1 MKKRIIISLLAIMLL
16 MQSVLPVCAAEL
28 PAGNNEDVNAQ
39 REIIA
44 TIVPDEDGIDTNLDD
59 EIVGISATTP
69 NYFYLTGESVSGY
82 AILNPWKYFYLRNRT
97 GSTVYWSNVYIEG
110 NYQFQNRAIKN
121 GSSMSLY
128 ANRNYQAVLYYK
140 YDANT
145 HKLLTTWST
154 IDDWKYLDVFPV
166 MTSWEYNAI
175 KYCSDNKLMYGTGE
189 NLFDPDAPI
198 TRAMFA
204 TIVYRMAGSPKVT
217 YKKIFSDVPS
227 GQWYSEG
234 ITWASQKGIIA
245 GYGNG
250 KYGPNDIIT
259 REQAAA
265 ILQRYADWRG
275 YDTSDKSS
283 LAKFNDGTYVSK
295 WAAEDV
301 KWAIEAGFL
310 SGKWIGGKLYL
321 VPRVQATRA
330 ECASML
336 MRFIE
341 NVGK

>member
-28 PAGNNEDVNAQ
+28 PAGNISTGNDEEINSAVPYENGINPEAED
-39 REIIA
+39 E
-44 TIVPDEDGIDTNLDD
+44 L
-59 EIVGISATTP
+59 VGVSVTSP
-69 NYFYLTGESVSGY
+69 NYFYLTGPSVSGY
-82 AILNPWKYFYLRNRT
+82 AILNGWGYFYIYNRT
-97 GSTVYWSNVYIEG
+97 GSTIYSSNVYISGE
-110 NYQFQNRAIKN
+110 YQNRNVARTNNTRIRYHKN
-121 GSSMSLY
+121 SSG
-128 ANRNYQAVLYYK
+128 QGVLYYK
-140 YDANT
+140 YDAST
-145 HKLLTTWST
+145 HTLLTTWST

-175 KYCSDNKLMYGTGE
+175 KYCSDNKLMYGTGQ

-275 YDTSDKSS
+275 YDTNDKAS

-301 KWAIEAGFL
+301 KWAIDAGFL
-310 SGKWIGGKLYL
+310 SGKWIDGKLYL

>member
-1 MKKRIIISLLAIMLL
+1 MKKRIFISLLTVMLL

-28 PAGNNEDVNAQ
+28 PDESISIGNEEIGSAVPYENGIYPEAED
-39 REIIA
+39 E
-44 TIVPDEDGIDTNLDD
+44 L
-59 EIVGISATTP
+59 VGISATSP
-69 NYFYLTGESVSGY
+69 NYFNLTGPSVSGY
-82 AILNPWKYFYLRNRT
+82 AILNGQKYFYIYNKT
-97 GSTVYWSNVYIEG
+97 GSTVYWSNIYIQG
-110 NYQFQNRAIKN
+110 NYQFRNRITKN
-121 GSSMSLY
+121 GSSMRLHNNTSD
-128 ANRNYQAVLYYK
+128 QGVLYYK
-140 YDANT
+140 YDAST
-145 HKLLTTWST
+145 HTLLTTWST
-154 IDDWKYLDVFPV
+154 IEDWQYLDVFPV

-175 KYCSDNKLMYGTGE
+175 KYCSDNKLMYGTGQ

-217 YKKIFSDVPS
+217 YKKVFSDVPA

-250 KYGPNDIIT
+250 KYKPNDIIT

-275 YDTSDKSS
+275 YNTNSKAS
-283 LAKFNDGTYVSK
+283 LSKFNDGTYVSK

-301 KWAIEAGFL
+301 KWAIDAGFL
-310 SGKWIGGKLYL
+310 SGKWIDGKLYL
-321 VPRVQATRA
+321 VPRVGATRA

-336 MRFIE
+336 MRFRE